1 MLTALVLLP
10 VAAAIVVALVPGR
23 RREIHLSLGIA
34 LSVFPLALAAY
45 LFWIFEPSAGFQYVE
60 RATWYEPWGI
70 DWHLGVDG
78 ISLPMVVLTTILV
91 PIALA
96 ASTSIESRIKEF
108 VIYTLLLEAALIGAF
123 LALDLFLFFV
133 FFEAMLVPMY
143 FIIGI
148 WGAER
153 RIYAA
158 VKFFIYTAFGSALML
173 AAIIG
178 LALTQVDQTG
188 SASFALSDLANLD
201 LTVAAERLFFA
212 AFAIA
217 FAIKVPLFPF
227 HTWLPD
233 AHVEAPTAGSVLLA
247 AVLLKLGTYGLL
259 RFNLSLFPEASV
271 DAIPIMAILAVVGI
285 IYGAVVAI
293 VQPDLKK
300 LVAYSSVSHL
310 GFIVLGTFALTSG
323 GLQGAVIQNVNH
335 GLTTGALFLLVGMIY
350 DRRHTK
356 KIADFGGLQKT
367 MPLLAGFFLFMTFAS
382 IGLPGLNGFVGEFL
396 VLIGSFPALPS
407 LTIIAAFGVVLA
419 AIYLLWAYER
429 VFTGVPEKEEN
440 KVLSDLSARE
450 IALLAPLVILVLV
463 IGLYPNLLL
472 EKITPSTEAVIDHV
486 VEQTGFEVP
495 EPGRL
500 DDVYVAGDQ
509 D

>member
-1 MLTALVLLP
+1 
-10 VAAAIVVALVPGR
+10 
-23 RREIHLSLGIA
+23 
-34 LSVFPLALAAY
+34 
-45 LFWIFEPSAGFQYVE
+45 
-60 RATWYEPWGI
+60 
-70 DWHLGVDG
+70 
-78 ISLPMVVLTTILV
+78 
-91 PIALA
+91 
-96 ASTSIESRIKEF
+96 
-108 VIYTLLLEAALIGAF
+108 
-123 LALDLFLFFV
+123 
-133 FFEAMLVPMY
+133 
-143 FIIGI
+143 
-148 WGAER
+148 
-153 RIYAA
+153 
-158 VKFFIYTAFGSALML
+158 ML

-178 LALTQVDQTG
+178 LALIHATEEGV
-188 SASFALSDLANLD
+188 ASFALPDLVGLD
-201 LTVAAERLFFA
+201 LSVGTERWLFA

-259 RFNLSLFPEASV
+259 RFNLALFPETSV
-271 DAIPIMAILAVVGI
+271 DAVPIMAALAVIGI

-367 MPLLAGFFLFMTFAS
+367 VPMLAGFFLFMAFAS

-396 VLIGSFPALPS
+396 VLIGSFPTLPV
-407 LTIIAAFGVVLA
+407 LTILAASGVVLA

-429 VFTGVPEKEEN
+429 VFTGIPDNEEN
-440 KVLSDLSARE
+440 RVLSDLSPRE
-450 IALLAPLVILVLV
+450 IAVLAPLAVLVLA

-472 EKITPSTEAVIDHV
+472 DKITPSTEAVLDHI
-486 VEQTGFEVP
+486 EAQTDFVVP
-495 EPGRL
+495 EPGRI
-500 DDVYVAGDQ
+500 DDVVVVGGGQ
-509 D
+509 